1 MLGFQGFEVMVEGL
15 KGFWV
20 EGLKVGRPRLK
31 FNQRFGLNVVWH
43 GVDWVM
49 GCVHHLDEHGLKV

>member
-1 MLGFQGFEVMVEGL
+1 MVEGL